1 MNCRSESIDEIKVD
15 GKAFRLHF
23 PDPAAFE
30 EAMRKADMLE
40 TRGLHR
46 RAWRVRLNLDGQQP
60 HYEAPEREI
69 DDINRGRPIGARA
82 SVPLDELRA
91 LIDSFGLSASRL
103 SSLLGVSHTS
113 VREWVSNGRISV
125 LNLRKLRRLRDE
137 HQG

>member
-1 MNCRSESIDEIKVD
+1 MNCRSESIDEIRVD

-23 PDPAAFE
+23 LDSAAFE

-40 TRGLHR
+40 ARGLHR

-60 HYEAPEREI
+60 HYETPEREP

-82 SVPLDELRA
+82 SVPIDELRA
-91 LIDSFGLSASRL
+91 LIDSFGMSASRL

-125 LNLRKLRRLRDE
+125 MNLRKLRRMRDE
-137 HQG
+137 HKT